1 MSQRQEMQQW
11 IALKRALEKDM
22 GGAVDMQRYGVQ
34 QRLLR
39 LARASE
45 DPAVISLARAL
56 ERGPASTRDREK
68 ERLDEGER
76 IKGYYRGRLIYRD

>member
-22 GGAVDMQRYGVQ
+22 GIAVDMQRYGVQ

-45 DPAVISLARAL
+45 DPAVIALARAL
-56 ERGPASTRDREK
+56 ERGPESTEGREK
-68 ERLDEGER
+68 DRLDEGER
-76 IKGYYRGRLIYRD
+76 IKGYYRGRPIYGD

>member
-22 GGAVDMQRYGVQ
+22 GIVVDMQRYGVQ

-45 DPAVISLARAL
+45 DPEVIMLARAL
-56 ERGPASTRDREK
+56 ERDPELVEDGEK
-68 ERLDEGER
+68 DPLAEDER
-76 IKGYYRGRLIYRD
+76 IKGYYRGRPIYRD